1 MELFLIKKVAEMQIS
16 GKKIPVESQFM
27 TDFWALRKKFYI
39 PEERDSY
46 WISLM
51 DETDE
56 LYKKYGQNEYVKKM
70 LFALIDD
77 LEKRHRKIYQS
88 MDGSGI

>member
-1 MELFLIKKVAEMQIS
+1 MASIQAIE
-16 GKKIPVESQFM
+16 IPLESRFM
-27 TDFWALRKKFYI
+27 TDFWALRKKYYI
-39 PEERDSY
+39 PEKHDNY
-46 WISLM
+46 WMSLM

-56 LYKKYGQNEYVKKM
+56 LYKKYGKNEYVKKM